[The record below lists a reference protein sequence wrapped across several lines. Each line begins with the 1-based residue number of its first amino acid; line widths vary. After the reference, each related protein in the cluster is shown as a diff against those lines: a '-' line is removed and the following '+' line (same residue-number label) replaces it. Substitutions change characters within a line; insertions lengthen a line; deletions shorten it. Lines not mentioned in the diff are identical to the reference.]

1 MPVGKIKNPHWIKKT
16 CLYCGKTFDYYKTS
30 SSERL
35 ACPECIPDSEKHNA
49 SLKRMLVKK
58 KAVEEKGSKCAL
70 CGNTYPLQVYD
81 FHHIN
86 PNEKDF
92 NLGNK
97 HATVKWDIVK
107 QEIDKCLLLCANC
120 HRLIHSGDVQI
131 DVGNDGQIT
140 VLTGKEWLQSGA
152 KSDANQKSQETMGD
166 ECNPVGGS

>member
-1 MPVGKIKNPHWIKKT
+1 MQLIW
-16 CLYCGKTFDYYKTS
+16 
-30 SSERL
+30 
-35 ACPECIPDSEKHNA
+35 A
-49 SLKRMLVKK
+49 
-58 KAVEEKGSKCAL
+58 
-70 CGNTYPLQVYD
+70 
-81 FHHIN
+81 
-86 PNEKDF
+86 NEKDF